1 MGEELSGGIGE
12 RIIGWTGI
20 TVLNLKISLLVKNI
34 LVGERIFLFVFNLID
49 MNVDIE

>member
-20 TVLNLKISLLVKNI
+20 TVLNLKDYLLLKNI
-34 LVGERIFLFVFNLID
+34 LVLEREFSRLFLI
-49 MNVDIE
+49 